1 MSFENDLHDWY
12 IDGIMLAPSGV
23 TLFVHLY
30 EARKE
35 IRLGGATRCLLN
47 DLLILNIIAEAK
59 IISANEEP
67 ELYQAE
73 IARLD
78 ASYPAR
84 SSGTATNILSISS
97 SVGMEGIIEFRDVE
111 VTDL

>member
-1 MSFENDLHDWY
+1 MSFENDLHDWC
-12 IDGIMLAPSGV
+12 IDGVMLAPSEV

-35 IRLGGATRCLLN
+35 IRLLGATRCLLN
-47 DLLILNIIAEAK
+47 DLLIQNIISEAK
-59 IISANEEP
+59 IISADQQP
-67 ELYQAE
+67 ELHQAE

-78 ASYPAR
+78 ASYPR
-84 SSGTATNILSISS
+84 RWSGTAPNILMISA
-97 SVGMEGIIEFRDVE
+97 SVGLEGIIEFRDLE

>member
-35 IRLGGATRCLLN
+35 IWLGGATRCLLN
-47 DLLILNIIAEAK
+47 DLLIQNIISEAK
-59 IISANEEP
+59 IICADE
-67 ELYQAE
+67 
-73 IARLD
+73 
-78 ASYPAR
+78 
-84 SSGTATNILSISS
+84 
-97 SVGMEGIIEFRDVE
+97 
-111 VTDL
+111 